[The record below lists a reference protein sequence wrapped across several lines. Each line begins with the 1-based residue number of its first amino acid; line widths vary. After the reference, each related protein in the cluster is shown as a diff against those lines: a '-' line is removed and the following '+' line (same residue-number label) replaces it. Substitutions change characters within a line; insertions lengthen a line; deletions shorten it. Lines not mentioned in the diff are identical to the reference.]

1 MSSYHQ
7 VMPGLSNRHLPSTLE
22 AFFKIKSRE
31 LEDGMLYSE
40 VNSPSIVPFTVLV

>member
-7 VMPGLSNRHLPSTLE
+7 VMPGLSNRHLLSTLE